1 MTTIPSRRLT
11 SGAGPAEGQ
20 RDELDDPEAEGQQRD
35 DEQQDDHEAAR
46 LEVPGRV
53 GRRREEAHEP
63 QQQELAVGRRR
74 LAEALDGLLEV
85 VGTALGERQ
94 RRVGHAPQLHA
105 LLRARGRDGAAEVVA
120 RGVGVV
126 ALGRPGAED
135 RERGGLE
142 LLLALELLVGAVLE
156 RLHGGEGALLLDA
169 DLTGLGRHGEGR
181 I

>member
-1 MTTIPSRRLT
+1 MDGGAWPRRST
-11 SGAGPAEGQ
+11 AC
-20 RDELDDPEAEGQQRD
+20 
-35 DEQQDDHEAAR
+35 
-46 LEVPGRV
+46 
-53 GRRREEAHEP
+53 
-63 QQQELAVGRRR
+63 
-74 LAEALDGLLEV
+74 LEV
-85 VGTALGERQ
+85 VGAALGERE
-94 RRVGHAPQLHA
+94 RRVGHAAQLHA

-135 RERGGLE
+135 GERGGLE

-156 RLHGGEGALLLDA
+156 RLHGGQGALLLDA